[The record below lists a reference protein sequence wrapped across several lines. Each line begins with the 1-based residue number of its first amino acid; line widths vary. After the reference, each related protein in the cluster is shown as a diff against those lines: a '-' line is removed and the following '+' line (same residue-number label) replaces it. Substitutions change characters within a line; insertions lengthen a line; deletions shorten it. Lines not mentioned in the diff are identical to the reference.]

1 MVALISEIPVRG
13 RNCTVSYKNLRPLGL
28 SCVWAELRLGVRASG
43 RQYRRLLQKC
53 AGELTAHRALT
64 AVFQEDFPYRD
75 VFLDRGIREAGC
87 GALLAAKA
95 GEIVTLAAK
104 GRDRAYL
111 AARRA
116 DRGSL
121 ETARR
126 LCESFRYLT
135 LDVPA
140 ESFER
145 FEDVCGARGVTP
157 EPSALCPSPP
167 DAAVFL
173 CRPAETVFLPG
184 RCVRLTLDG
193 AEVMVKGGR
202 EIGRV
207 SFTLPEARRFD
218 LPFPPAPLLSAA
230 VEAGTVTPEEVTA
243 AAASILRE
251 KR

>member
-1 MVALISEIPVRG
+1 M
-13 RNCTVSYKNLRPLGL
+13 SYKLLRPLGL
-28 SCVWAELRLGVRASG
+28 TCVWAELRLGDRASG
-43 RQYRRLLQKC
+43 RQAGRCLRAC
-53 AGELTAHRALT
+53 AGELAARRALT
-64 AVFQEDFPYRD
+64 AVFQEGLACRD
-75 VFLDRGIREAGC
+75 VFLDRGFREAGC

-104 GRDRAYL
+104 NRQRAYL
-111 AARRA
+111 TARRA

-140 ESFER
+140 ESFEQ
-145 FEDVCGARGVTP
+145 FEDVCGAAGVTP

-173 CRPAETVFLPG
+173 CGPVETVFLPG
-184 RCVRLTLDG
+184 KCVKLTLDG
-193 AEVMVKGGR
+193 AGETVKGGR
-202 EIGRV
+202 EIGRI

-218 LPFPPAPLLSAA
+218 LPFPAAPLLSAA
-230 VEAGTVTPEEVTA
+230 LEAGTVTPGEVTVA
-243 AAASILRE
+243 AAAVR
-251 KR
+251 